1 MKILLNLLRGI
12 GKIWL
17 SLTCGGAFL
26 LWLFGW
32 TIHLS
37 GWLWGMGTMAVY
49 LLMLAYHSQTIQGVD
64 ARDVIAKVR
73 FQMLQRFIMVIISV
87 ILAMKILEPTPLSL
101 IGSLAIMHPVLYIFQ
116 WTHRLDSDEKAH
128 KKNRI

>member
-1 MKILLNLLRGI
+1 MKTLCNLLGGI
-12 GKIWL
+12 GRIWL
-17 SLTCGGAFL
+17 ALAAGGAL
-26 LWLFGW
+26 VLWLGGW

-37 GWLWGMGTMAVY
+37 GWLWGMGTMAIY
-49 LLMLAYHSQTIQGVD
+49 LLMLAYHSQTIHGVD

-87 ILAMKILEPTPLSL
+87 VLAMKFLHPTPLSL

-116 WTHRLDSDEKAH
+116 WFH
-128 KKNRI
+128 KGKN